1 MSVSVRRGVFPRR
14 SRESPHVRQLWGVP
28 AVCVYAAHVSV
39 ACAATVCTTVAC
51 VSAAHESVI
60 RVAAKCVTVAPA
72 VHVPVL
78 RRTAVCIPVPAR
90 RGGTL
95 LCRFRGIYIFLRRC
109 PTVAVMYAM
118 RRSIAAAAVLCASL
132 RHTAAAAVLCA
143 SLRSI
148 AAVLRRFN
156 RRLISARG
164 GSRIPPRK
172 SLRVLIAARGRGR
185 GISLL

>member
-1 MSVSVRRGVFPRR
+1 MPAQRPTACRLTALLRTVRNLSVSVRRGISPRR
-14 SRESPHVRQLWGVP
+14 SREPPHVRQLWRVP
-28 AVCVYAAHVSV
+28 AVCVFAAHVSV
-39 ACAATVCTTVAC
+39 ACPATVCTTVAC

-60 RVAAKCVTVAPA
+60 RVAAKCVTVAHVTA

-78 RRTAVCIPVPAR
+78 RRTAVCISVPAR
-90 RGGTL
+90 RGGAL
-95 LCRFRGIYIFLRRC
+95 LCRFCGIYIFLRRC
-109 PTVAVMYAM
+109 P
-118 RRSIAAAAVLCASL
+118 
-132 RHTAAAAVLCA
+132 AAAVLCA

-156 RRLISARG
+156 RSLISARG

-172 SLRVLIAARGRGR
+172 SLRVLIPARGRGR

>member
-1 MSVSVRRGVFPRR
+1 MSVSVRRGVSPRR
-14 SRESPHVRQLWGVP
+14 SRESPHVRQLWGVYGVRVP
-28 AVCVYAAHVSV
+28 AVCVYAAHMSV

-60 RVAAKCVTVAPA
+60 RVAAKCVTVAHVTA
-72 VHVPVL
+72 VHVSVL
-78 RRTAVCIPVPAR
+78 RRAAVCISVPAR
-90 RGGTL
+90 RVAAL

-132 RHTAAAAVLCA
+132 R
-143 SLRSI
+143 SI

-156 RRLISARG
+156 RSLISARG

-172 SLRVLIAARGRGR
+172 SLRVLIPARGRGR